1 MEQTFKK
8 YLKQARQDFAKV
20 VSKYTVTEHLE
31 LRTAID
37 SLLIAYG
44 QATDK
49 AINFTDS
56 SLQFNATYKKGD
68 IVLIDNKE
76 EKTVIEEFKNGMV
89 EVQSKTGWTLIGKG
103 RLSLKTK
110 SV

>member
-56 SLQFNATYKKGD
+56 SLQLKHRQEIEFEKWIRDNNYEKITELNYKKGR
-68 IVLIDNKE
+68 K
-76 EKTVIEEFKNGMV
+76 VININ
-89 EVQSKTGWTLIGKG
+89 TLR
-103 RLSLKTK
+103 RLYNIEYINL
-110 SV
+110 